1 MTPYFST
8 ITEDQDIKVRV
19 IGQRFELNDKAI
31 SIIAELIEPPE
42 VKQAKRKPK
51 LILTNEDAP
60 TLTIKRK
67 KKSKQPKLVLNE

>member
-31 SIIAELIEPPE
+31 FIIAELVEPPE
-42 VKQAKRKPK
+42 VKQQAKRKPK
-51 LILTNEDAP
+51 LVLSSEDVP
-60 TLTIKRK
+60 VLTIKEK
-67 KKSKQPKLVLNE
+67 EVKTTKN